1 MQKSVDLTVE
11 RIKWLLEMK
20 PLDTYLGAPFG
31 LAQKRY
37 TRRSRL
43 TLVIGI
49 GGSGASVVKRASEIA
64 EQKFMQD
71 YCSYVKFLAI
81 DSDRPVLDYLK
92 RNGLDTLCITSPN
105 LLMRL
110 ENDRRTPFHKE
121 FIQGMVSEN
130 DSTSHGNVSE
140 RLLGKVKL
148 YDQHGETTND
158 RILQNKIAGYFE
170 GDWAR
175 HSNCPVEIIIV
186 TSISGSTGSGTF
198 LDIAALAKK
207 ACPRPDCVQVFGYLM
222 LPDTS
227 ERLIWSELEAE
238 RLYRNGFA
246 ALKELESCES
256 LGTIEVRKEIFPA
269 PDDRNSVIIVRPV
282 IDYPI
287 LVSGDH
293 YEATEMIA
301 QTIIDIAADS
311 NGGMCQ
317 TTLYPNLMWKRQFM
331 LFREEVSRFGI
342 LKQDACPEDSHM
354 YCGIGYSNA
363 SIPEKIVIPHIIGEV
378 CRRLY
383 IPSMDEEEGKSD
395 EEPAA
400 FFRRETSLNRPD
412 YMTAMRR
419 ILGLRSNDEIRVSSL
434 WNMINR
440 HMNRLCELRENPVE
454 ISYDEVVSGQT
465 DMYMKGFGTIVKI
478 ISATDEMQKVV
489 MAEFNMIRE
498 RAREV
503 MKIFGPRIMRYL
515 YDGIGTPDEQGARED
530 YSDICL
536 KTQIEY
542 VMNRFSEQ
550 RPGIKPPR
558 LEPLSPLQRVFE
570 TITHEKLDVWKE
582 QFRRC
587 EEMNVY
593 YAVARNMVGENGI
606 WHWHFIEPLKDF
618 LWDTE
623 RFAVVLETM
632 SEFYQEAGK
641 SLKSDDFREFASLGE
656 GINGFNLCRDAET
669 YSWVKEKINSKISG
683 IKNPDVR
690 DRLVD
695 DFYANGEAWTSNE
708 EGKARKQ
715 FDEIMSKIC
724 SVGKYADAYNG
735 MGLTISDYFEHLISN
750 VPEEQ
755 QQREID
761 RVVGFI
767 VEELLYKSEP
777 GPKMKRDIT
786 RIYTAV
792 IMLPQYLEGGYV
804 GSMVKQAF
812 TREGDRAGLA
822 FFELHFVSS
831 VDSIVC
837 HQSSIANAL
846 SELADIDQ
854 WENAYNNRFMPSV
867 HTNNGEIPV
876 LHMDTGHSQYVE
888 LTMSETIRARHS
900 SEKRRI
906 LPMWEGKPNAKKEL
920 NIIYGTGLSWEHY
933 PSVNVTRYGNRFD
946 EDGYGLETV
955 YRRDVFSKKIEE
967 ALALQIIECDCFGH
981 TYQYYINL
989 IPREWTDLSIEGYE
1003 ERHEEGPEK
1012 GRYVR
1017 GKKLFDYLAGRNPDD
1032 WYWYKYR
1039 KPIYIEGSPFFG
1051 MDGFDFT
1058 EAVAEKHWTQ
1068 ERIDIE
1074 RKAYLMRMMRKLT
1087 GLYQDMEDTL
1097 FKYYPIE
1104 YELQKREKSSK

>member
-1 MQKSVDLTVE
+1 MRRRVDLAIE
-11 RIKWLLEMK
+11 DLKSLLEVK
-20 PLDTYLGAPFG
+20 PLDTYLGSTFG
-31 LAQKRY
+31 FARKRDVQ
-37 TRRSRL
+37 RDRL
-43 TLVIGI
+43 ILVIGI
-49 GGSGASVVKRASEIA
+49 GGSGVSVVKRASAIA
-64 EQKFMQD
+64 EQKFMSD
-71 YCSYVKFLAI
+71 YRECVKFLAI
-81 DSDRPVLDYLK
+81 DSDQLLLD
-92 RNGLDTLCITSPN
+92 GLRDYKVDTMCITSPVMPN
-105 LLMRL
+105 RL
-110 ENDRRTPFHKE
+110 EDNKRSLFYKK
-121 FIQGMVSEN
+121 FIRGDISDIEGYSDESVS
-130 DSTSHGNVSE
+130 G
-140 RLLGKVKL
+140 RLLSRVKL
-148 YDQHGETTND
+148 YDQHKGITND
-158 RILQNKIAGYFE
+158 QDLHDRIVSYFL
-170 GDWAR
+170 GDWAS

-186 TSISGSTGSGTF
+186 TSISGSTGSGIF
-198 LDIAALAKK
+198 LDVAALAKE
-207 ACPRPDCVQVFGYLM
+207 ACPRLGNVQVFGYLM
-222 LPDTS
+222 LPDTTERFIGS
-227 ERLIWSELEAE
+227 EWQAE
-238 RLYRNGFA
+238 CMYRNGFA
-246 ALKELESCES
+246 ALKELESCEG
-256 LGTIEVRKEIFPA
+256 LNTIEEREEIFPA
-269 PDDRNSVIIVRPV
+269 PFFLNSVKIDRPV

-293 YEATEMIA
+293 YEATAMIA
-301 QTIIDIAADS
+301 ETIIDIAADS

-317 TTLYPNLMWKRQFM
+317 TTLYPNLMWKRHLM
-331 LFREEVSRFGI
+331 LGRKEVSRFGI
-342 LKQDACPEDSHM
+342 LKPDACPEDSHM

-363 SIPEKIVIPHIIGEV
+363 SIPQKIVIPHIIGEV

-383 IPSMDEEEGKSD
+383 IPSTDEEEGKSD
-395 EEPAA
+395 AEPAA
-400 FFRRETSLNRPD
+400 FFRRETSLNRRD
-412 YMTAMRR
+412 YITAMRR
-419 ILGLRSNDEIRVSSL
+419 LLGLRPNEELTASSL
-434 WNMINR
+434 WYEINK
-440 HMNRLCELRENPVE
+440 HMNRKCELRENPVE
-454 ISYDEVVSGQT
+454 ISLDDVISGET
-465 DMYMKGFGTIVKI
+465 SHYLNGFSTQWMIQ
-478 ISATDEMQKVV
+478 SATDEMQKVV
-489 MAEFNMIRE
+489 MAEIDGIRE

-503 MKIFGPRIMRYL
+503 MKRFGPRIMRFL
-515 YDGIGTPDEQGARED
+515 YDGIGTPDEQGVRED

-542 VMNRFSEQ
+542 VMNRFAEQ

-558 LEPLSPLQRVFE
+558 PEPLGLVQRLTE
-570 TITHEKLDVWKE
+570 NLTHARLDEWK
-582 QFRRC
+582 QQVRKC

-593 YAVARNMVGENGI
+593 YAVAQYMAGENGI
-606 WHWHFIEPLKDF
+606 WRWHFIEPLKDF
-618 LWDTE
+618 LRKTE

-632 SEFYQEAGK
+632 SGYYEGVGK
-641 SLKSDDFREFASLGE
+641 SLKSDDFREFASRGE
-656 GINGFNLCRDAET
+656 GVNGFNLCRDAET
-669 YSWVKEKINSKISG
+669 YSWVKEKVNSKISG
-683 IKNPDVR
+683 IKNQNVR

-695 DFYANGEAWTSNE
+695 DFYANGEAWTSDDR
-708 EGKARKQ
+708 GTARKQ

-792 IMLPQYLEGGYV
+792 IMLPQYLEGGVV
-804 GSMVKQAF
+804 GSMVNQAF
-812 TREGDRAGLA
+812 AREGKRAGLA

-846 SELADIDQ
+846 SELADIDR
-854 WENAYNNRFMPSV
+854 WEDVYNNRFLPSA

-900 SEKRRI
+900 SEKREI
-906 LPMWEGKPNAKKEL
+906 LPKWEGKPDAENEL
-920 NIIYGTGLSWEHY
+920 DIIYGTGLSWGHY

-946 EDGYGLETV
+946 GGAYGIETA

-967 ALALQIIECDCFGH
+967 ALALQIIECDCYDH
-981 TYQYYINL
+981 SYRYYINL

-1012 GRYVR
+1012 GHYVR
-1017 GKKLFDYLAGRNPDD
+1017 GEKLFDYLAGRNP
-1032 WYWYKYR
+1032 YYAGEYR
-1039 KPIYIEGSPFFG
+1039 KKIYIKDNPFFG
-1051 MDGFDFT
+1051 RDGFDFT
-1058 EAVAEKHWTQ
+1058 EAVVEKHWTQ
-1068 ERIDIE
+1068 EQVDRE

>member
-1 MQKSVDLTVE
+1 MRWRVDLAVE
-11 RIKWLLEMK
+11 DLKNLLEVK

-31 LAQKRY
+31 LAQKRDV
-37 TRRSRL
+37 RSNRL

-49 GGSGASVVKRASEIA
+49 GGSGVSVVKRASAIA
-64 EQKFMQD
+64 WQKFMRD
-71 YCSYVKFLAI
+71 NHNYVKFLAI
-81 DSDRPVLDYLK
+81 DSDQRLLDYLK
-92 RNGLDTLCITSPN
+92 RYGLDTLCITHPRMTKP
-105 LLMRL
+105 LVIPRII
-110 ENDRRTPFHKE
+110 PFYRE
-121 FIQGMVSEN
+121 FIRGNNSDIEFYDGSFSGRL
-130 DSTSHGNVSE
+130 DS
-140 RLLGKVKL
+140 KVKL
-148 YDQHGETTND
+148 YDQHEGLTND
-158 RILQNKIAGYFE
+158 RILQDKIAGYFE
-170 GDWAR
+170 GDWAP

-198 LDIAALAKK
+198 LDIAVRAKN
-207 ACPRPDCVQVFGYLM
+207 ACPNPNHAEVFGYLM

-227 ERLIWSELEAE
+227 ERLIGSELEAE

-246 ALKELESCES
+246 ALKELESCEG
-256 LGTIEVRKEIFPA
+256 LNTIEEREEIFPA
-269 PDDRNSVIIVRPV
+269 PDDRNSVKIVRPV

-412 YMTAMRR
+412 YMTAMRQL
-419 ILGLRSNDEIRVSSL
+419 LGLGPNEELTASSL
-434 WNMINR
+434 WNKINR
-440 HMNRLCELRENPVE
+440 YMTHYCMLRENPVE

-465 DMYMKGFGTIVKI
+465 NTYQRGFGTTIKI
-478 ISATDEMQKVV
+478 ISATDNMQKEVNF
-489 MAEFNMIRE
+489 EIYRIRE
-498 RAREV
+498 RAGEV
-503 MKIFGPRIMRYL
+503 MKNFGPRIMRYL

-558 LEPLSPLQRVFE
+558 PEPLTLVQRLRESF
-570 TITHEKLDVWKE
+570 THKRLDEWKE
-582 QFRRC
+582 QFRKC

-593 YAVARNMVGENGI
+593 YAVVQNMAGENGI
-606 WHWHFIEPLKDF
+606 WQRYFIEPLKDF

-623 RFAVVLETM
+623 IFAVVLEMM
-632 SEFYQEAGK
+632 SEFYQDAGK
-641 SLKSDDFREFASLGE
+641 SLRSDDFREFASRGE

-669 YSWVKEKINSKISG
+669 YSWVKEKINSKISD
-683 IKNPDVR
+683 IKNQDVR
-690 DRLVD
+690 DQLVD
-695 DFYANGEAWTSNE
+695 DFYANGKAWTSYDR
-708 EGKARKQ
+708 GTARKQ

-724 SVGKYADAYNG
+724 SVGKYANANNG
-735 MGLTISDYFEHLISN
+735 TDLTISDYFEHLISN
-750 VPEEQ
+750 VPQEQ

-888 LTMSETIRARHS
+888 LTMTETIKARHS
-900 SEKRRI
+900 SEKREI
-906 LPMWEGKPNAKKEL
+906 LPMWEGKPDAGKEL
-920 NIIYGTGLSWEHY
+920 DIIYGTGLSWEHY

-1051 MDGFDFT
+1051 ENGFDFT

-1068 ERIDIE
+1068 EQVDRE

-1104 YELQKREKSSK
+1104 YELQKREQSST